1 MKISRFGKILT
12 TRHFWIVAAMLAVCA
27 FFHYLPAMDGALAL
41 TRQSVVRIIYLLPV
55 AAASFAFGQAGG
67 LFTLVVAVV
76 LMIPRIVLISS
87 QPVDA
92 AFETAGVAVVGYLIV
107 WMIETQEQEKRLR
120 QRAVDELQAVNAI
133 ALTLTQPYDLD
144 AMLSE
149 TLARVLQ
156 VVGGLRSRGVLFLLD
171 PWGDT
176 LHLRVSQGLSPE
188 FRQRAQE
195 VPLGDCLCGLAA
207 ERDQVLLV
215 PNALNHPSHT
225 RCLIGEPHSH
235 ACVPLKSKQRVVGVM
250 DFFLD
255 ADVSLDGIDQE
266 MLAAIGRQIGVAVE
280 NARLCENLRFYVRQI
295 THAQESERKRI
306 ARELHDDT
314 VQRMIDLSR
323 RVDNISTMPEVPQGV
338 AEQLEVL
345 RARIEDTVHG
355 VRRFSQALRPSVLDD
370 LGLLPA
376 IEGLLAEL
384 EQAGIETA
392 LGIVGSPRR
401 LESEVEIDLYRIAQ
415 EALNNVRRHSGA
427 TKVIVTAQYGDRV
440 LQITVQDNG
449 SGFERMGH
457 PGDFAMLGMYG
468 LVGMEERAQRLHGQ
482 LKIMAAE
489 GGGTVVMVQV
499 PISSR

>member
-1 MKISRFGKILT
+1 MNRLGKILGS
-12 TRHFWIVAAMLAVCA
+12 RHFWIVVAMLAVCT
-27 FFHYLPAMDGALAL
+27 FFHYLPAMDGVFSL

-67 LFTLVVAVV
+67 LFTLVVAVA
-76 LMIPRIVLISS
+76 LMLPRIILISS

-92 AFETAGVAVVGYLIV
+92 AFETAGVAIVGYLIV

-120 QRAVDELQAVNAI
+120 QRAVEELQAVNAI

-144 AMLSE
+144 AMLDE
-149 TLARVLQ
+149 TLVRVLQ
-156 VVGGLRSRGVLFLLD
+156 VVGGLRSKGALFLLD

-176 LHLRVSQGLSPE
+176 LRLRVCRGLSSE
-188 FRQRAQE
+188 FVEHAQE
-195 VPLGDCLCGLAA
+195 VPLGECLCGLAA

-215 PNALNHPSHT
+215 RDALKHPSHT
-225 RCLIGEPHSH
+225 RCLVAEPHSH

-255 ADVSLDGIDQE
+255 ADVSLDSVDQE

-280 NARLCENLRFYVRQI
+280 NARLCENLRFYVRRI
-295 THAQESERKRI
+295 THAQEAERKRI

-323 RVDNISTMPEVPQGV
+323 RVDNISTMPEVPPSV
-338 AEQLEVL
+338 AGQLEAL
-345 RARIEDTVHG
+345 RARIEDMVHS

-376 IEGLLAEL
+376 IEGLLADL
-384 EQAGIETA
+384 EQSGIETA
-392 LGIVGSPRR
+392 LGIEGSPRR
-401 LESEVEIDLYRIAQ
+401 LESEVEIDLYRIVQ

-427 TKVIVTAQYGDRV
+427 TKVVVTAQYGDR
-440 LQITVQDNG
+440 LLRITVQDNG
-449 SGFERMGH
+449 SGFERTGH
-457 PGDFAMLGMYG
+457 PGDFAVLGMYG

-482 LKIMAAE
+482 LKIMTGEE
-489 GGGTVVMVQV
+489 GGTIVVIQV